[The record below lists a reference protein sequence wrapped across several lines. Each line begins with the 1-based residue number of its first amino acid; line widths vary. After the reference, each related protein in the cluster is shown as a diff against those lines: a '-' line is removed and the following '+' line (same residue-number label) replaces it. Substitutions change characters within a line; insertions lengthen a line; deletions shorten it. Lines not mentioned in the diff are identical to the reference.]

1 MPQVLFENHAKRQA
15 VVRFM
20 PVPKRISELN
30 AWFKTARSVIN
41 AIPDPSVTDWF
52 IKKSEATFDRVQFE
66 MQNTLGEQCLITID
80 RTKKGLG
87 A

>member
-1 MPQVLFENHAKRQA
+1 MPQVLFENHAKRTA
-15 VVRFM
+15 VTRFM
-20 PVPKRISELN
+20 PVPKRITELN
-30 AWFKTARSVIN
+30 AWFKSARAVIS

-52 IKKSEATFDRVQFE
+52 IRKSEATFDRILFE
-66 MQNTLGEQCLITID
+66 MQNTNGEQCLITID